1 MYAKLN
7 ICSHYSS
14 EMPDHVIVEIPI
26 GFIRSLDYTSLM
38 WEYTRYIKN
47 IFTFRDNKK
56 GYNDTPIDIIVHHI
70 V

>member
-7 ICSHYSS
+7 ICSQYSS
-14 EMPDHVIVEIPI
+14 EMPDHVVVEIPI

-47 IFTFRDNKK
+47 IFTFRSNKK
-56 GYNDTPIDIIVHHI
+56 RYIDAPIDIILQNI